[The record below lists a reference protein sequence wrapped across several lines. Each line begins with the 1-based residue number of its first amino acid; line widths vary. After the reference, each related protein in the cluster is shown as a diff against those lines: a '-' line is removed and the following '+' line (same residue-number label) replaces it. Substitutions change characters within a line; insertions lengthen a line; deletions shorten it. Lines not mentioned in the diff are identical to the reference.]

1 MRPDLLRY
9 ILVGAFVGIAAG
21 LLLWMSDKVVGH
33 SQLLYAALVAVI
45 YLLGIVCSYKLHKHF
60 TFAVSSRSEDSSNI
74 KKFATSAVISGLAC
88 TSIATVIKFFA
99 VWPSYLVEHSGWMS
113 FVLANIPVA
122 YATYLV
128 NRTWVFKYKKL

>member
-1 MRPDLLRY
+1 MRLDLRRY
-9 ILVGAFVGIAAG
+9 ILVGAFVGVTAG
-21 LLLWMSDKVVGH
+21 LLLWMTDKVVGH
-33 SQLLYAALVAVI
+33 NPLLYAALVAVI

-60 TFAVSSRSEDSSNI
+60 TFAVSSSSEESASI
-74 KKFATSAVISGLAC
+74 KKFATAAFISGLAC
-88 TSIATVIKFFA
+88 TAVATVIKFFA
-99 VWPSYLVEHSGWMS
+99 YWPSYLAEHSGWMS